1 MQALDELNS
10 KINLLLKKHAALEAE
25 NKRLKDAVARHEKSE
40 AKLNKQLAKLE
51 KDMVSVNLKAAIND
65 DEDRQNMR
73 RQLDLAITEIDRI
86 LTTLND

>member
-25 NKRLKDAVARHEKSE
+25 NKRLKDAVTRHEKSE

>member
-1 MQALDELNS
+1 MQALDELNT
-10 KINLLLKKHAALEAE
+10 KINLLLKKHAALETE
-25 NKRLKDAVARHEKSE
+25 NKRLKDAVAHYEKSE

-51 KDMVSVNLKAAIND
+51 KDMVSVNLKATISD